1 MLAVIY
7 SNRHYACINL
17 ICELEGTMMQKYQ
30 TAVARILLGLVFLG
44 LVLLRL
50 SSIMN
55 NPDGYVQ
62 YQVTLGQFG
71 LPAVF
76 APVLILVQLIAGF
89 GLLLGYKTK
98 LCALIL
104 AALSIF
110 LAIVLGRVIPEV
122 FFLYIGIA
130 GGMLM
135 LSLYPQ
141 TGCSL
146 DNLKK

>member
-1 MLAVIY
+1 
-7 SNRHYACINL
+7 
-17 ICELEGTMMQKYQ
+17 MMQKYQ
-30 TAVARILLGLVFLG
+30 TATARILLALVFIGLVF
-44 LVLLRL
+44 LRL

-98 LCALIL
+98 ICALVL
-104 AALSIF
+104 TVLSIF

-130 GGMLM
+130 GGMLL
-135 LSLYPQ
+135 LSLHPQ

>member
-1 MLAVIY
+1 
-7 SNRHYACINL
+7 
-17 ICELEGTMMQKYQ
+17 MQKYQ
-30 TAVARILLGLVFLG
+30 TATARILLALVFLG
-44 LVLLRL
+44 LVFLRL

-98 LCALIL
+98 ICALVL
-104 AALSIF
+104 TVLSIF
-110 LAIVLGRVIPEV
+110 LAIVLGHVIPEV

-130 GGMLM
+130 GGMLL
-135 LSLYPQ
+135 LSLHPQ